1 TIISIICLNITSFS
15 KEKEPSIKVNFLK
28 NTIFVNEEFT
38 IQIFYENDKLTSV
51 SNFPEIEDFIK
62 KNTSFEKNGDKYI
75 ITQTYHP
82 VREGN
87 FLLNDF
93 QIFINNKKYDV
104 KGTSIR
110 VLNKKNQK
118 LKSDNKLTEEGF
130 STEKPDIFFSIT
142 KSKSQVFVS
151 EGVRLDVSFY
161 INESNRAE

>member
-1 TIISIICLNITSFS
+1 
-15 KEKEPSIKVNFLK
+15 
-28 NTIFVNEEFT
+28 
-38 IQIFYENDKLTSV
+38 
-51 SNFPEIEDFIK
+51 
-62 KNTSFEKNGDKYI
+62 
-75 ITQTYHP
+75 
-82 VREGN
+82 N

-130 STEKPDIFFSIT
+130 STVKPDIFFSIT

-161 INESNRAE
+161 INESNRAEINFVNLQNQLDNIIKNIRGYKH